1 MEMNAQKTLEKKIL
15 DLEAIIARYE
25 KALNETTDREEIKII
40 LQFITARS
48 NVLNMLFTEKRD
60 ERNRIEQQLK
70 QGIIFY

>member
-40 LQFITARS
+40 LQFITSRS
-48 NVLNMLFTEKRD
+48 NVLNMLLTEKRD